1 MRILVAGDFFPA
13 RRLAGL
19 AETDPG
25 ALFGSFAETIQ
36 DADLAVLNLEA
47 PLCEPHQAIAK
58 TGPNL
63 HANPETAA
71 FLANA
76 GFQLATLANNHIFD
90 FGQLGLEST
99 MAALDRFGV
108 DYVGAG
114 SNLDEAQKPYLAEF
128 DKSKIA
134 ILNFAENEWSTT
146 RGESAGACP
155 IDAVAN
161 YHAIRN
167 AKIHADHVI
176 VICHGGHEKYN
187 LPSPRMKQLYRFYVD
202 AGASAV
208 VNHHTHC
215 MSGFEVY
222 RGAPIFYS
230 LGNFLFDSPSLRS
243 GDWTKG
249 MAVELILSDAA
260 PGYEIHFFDQCSN
273 DTLFQLCDDKQKD
286 DRLEYL
292 DTLNLIISD
301 DRQLQN
307 SYQSYSDQQT
317 QRYMRYLEPVKSR
330 VLSAAQSRGWVPS
343 LLTRRQKQL
352 LLNIIRCEAHRDL
365 VLEILERDVG
375 LACRSD
381 SPQAVDDE

>member
-1 MRILVAGDFFPA
+1 
-13 RRLAGL
+13 
-19 AETDPG
+19 
-25 ALFGSFAETIQ
+25 
-36 DADLAVLNLEA
+36 
-47 PLCEPHQAIAK
+47 
-58 TGPNL
+58 
-63 HANPETAA
+63 
-71 FLANA
+71 
-76 GFQLATLANNHIFD
+76 
-90 FGQLGLEST
+90 
-99 MAALDRFGV
+99 
-108 DYVGAG
+108 
-114 SNLDEAQKPYLAEF
+114 
-128 DKSKIA
+128 
-134 ILNFAENEWSTT
+134 
-146 RGESAGACP
+146 
-155 IDAVAN
+155 
-161 YHAIRN
+161 
-167 AKIHADHVI
+167 
-176 VICHGGHEKYN
+176 
-187 LPSPRMKQLYRFYVD
+187 
-202 AGASAV
+202 
-208 VNHHTHC
+208 
-215 MSGFEVY
+215 
-222 RGAPIFYS
+222 
-230 LGNFLFDSPSLRS
+230 
-243 GDWTKG
+243 

-292 DTLNLIISD
+292 DTLNRIISD